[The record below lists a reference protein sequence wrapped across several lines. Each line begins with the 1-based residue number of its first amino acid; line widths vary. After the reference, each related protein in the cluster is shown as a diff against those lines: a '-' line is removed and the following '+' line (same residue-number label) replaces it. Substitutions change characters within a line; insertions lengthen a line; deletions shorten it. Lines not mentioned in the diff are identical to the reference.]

1 MSNKESRSSLTW
13 LGFTGLGLVALL
25 AFTQIDALNPFRS
38 RPFTEVGPTV
48 VESVQQL
55 SKLTSVEY
63 VEYTTV
69 EKGNDRG
76 WLNWARGDRVFMFA
90 VARIGAGVDLDRL
103 EDDDV
108 TVDAEKKSV
117 RIYLP
122 AAEITYITLDNEA
135 TTVYDRDT
143 GLFNRGD
150 PQLESDARLVAE
162 QVLRDSALEKGIL
175 DTASAN
181 AADTITAFLKGLG
194 YTEISVIPRPVAT
207 S

>member
-1 MSNKESRSSLTW
+1 MSRQESHSSLTW
-13 LGFTGLGLVALL
+13 LGITGLGLVALL
-25 AFTQIDALNPFRS
+25 AFTQVDALNPFRS
-38 RPFTEVGPTV
+38 KPFTVVGPTV

-90 VARIGAGVDLDRL
+90 VARIGAGIDLDRL
-103 EDDDV
+103 DNDDV
-108 TVDAEKKSV
+108 IVDADKKTV

-122 AAEITYITLDNEA
+122 PAEITYITLDNEA

-143 GLFNRGD
+143 GLFTRGD

-162 QVLRDSALEKGIL
+162 QVLRDSALQKGIL
-175 DTASAN
+175 ETASDN
-181 AADTITAFLKGLG
+181 AAETITAFLRGLG
-194 YTEISVIPRPVAT
+194 YTEITVIPRPPAAN
-207 S
+207 